1 VHFFCCFFFVHKPF
15 VVAVVLVVVVVVVVV
30 VRVVVGAA
38 AVMLLTAS
46 IKLRLGV
53 VAAGHKMPM
62 MPMMT
67 LLVYENPGL
76 VWVGVFE
83 CELEPG

>member
-15 VVAVVLVVVVVVVVV
+15 VVAVVLVVVVVVVV

>member
-1 VHFFCCFFFVHKPF
+1 MCAVVVVVVAHKPF
-15 VVAVVLVVVVVVVVV
+15 VVAVFSSWCNSSSIN
-30 VRVVVGAA
+30 GCCT

-67 LLVYENPGL
+67 LLVYENSVLL
-76 VWVGVFE
+76 VCVFGVFE